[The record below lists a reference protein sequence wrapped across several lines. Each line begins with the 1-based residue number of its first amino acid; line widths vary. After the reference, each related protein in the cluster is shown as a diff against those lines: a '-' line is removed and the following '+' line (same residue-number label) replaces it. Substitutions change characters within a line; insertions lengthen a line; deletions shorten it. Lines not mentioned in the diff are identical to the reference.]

1 MPLPNF
7 VAKVSQV
14 ASSHNHL
21 YDCNSAIAVTKI
33 NLQFSFVGRCERVNM
48 ARTANRTCFLGIVFG
63 VLLVSQAGGVPNC
76 LDWNLPHFFESASK
90 EDVEYCLGSG
100 GVGVD
105 DEIEISLSTF
115 LQDPLATGQPD
126 SLEPETHGRNA
137 TPLHLA
143 AGFSPSVDVIQTL
156 IDHGAILSTQDS
168 SGASP
173 LHWAA
178 ALNKN
183 PNIVDA
189 LLDAGANKAQANFS
203 GEFAWNLA
211 RHWNRKLR
219 GTSAL
224 ERLRPVGC
232 AVDYG
237 DEPCSGWGTP
247 GFFKNAD
254 ADTVARCVR
263 SGVDLESRSDSGWT
277 PLHFAA
283 AFSRHPEAI
292 ATLLEAGADKG
303 ARADSGALPLQ
314 LGERNRAIE
323 GSEVLNR
330 LRPANCANWL
340 SLRFFAGAS
349 AREVRACLETGADVN
364 ARSHNGWTPF
374 HLAAGVSP
382 DPGVLATL
390 AEAGADMQSRAEG
403 AMLPIHTAARHN
415 RNPAVIEKILDLGA
429 ELNALSEG
437 NRTPLHVAAE
447 RNRSPE
453 SVRVLIDRNADI
465 RAQTTDGKTP
475 LELARENTALA
486 DSDLINRLRP
496 YSCEE
501 WLTLRFFRFASP
513 GEVSRCLENGMDPNA
528 KSANGWTPLHL
539 AAGFSN
545 SPDIVRML
553 IEAGANP
560 VSVSDDGRTPLHLA
574 ARRATD
580 PEIITVIVDS
590 GVSPNIR
597 TEAGWAPLH
606 SAAER
611 NNSPEIIVSLLRE
624 CADRGSLTVDGLTP
638 WDLIQGNDNLR
649 NSPVSRL
656 LDPDR

>member
-1 MPLPNF
+1 M
-7 VAKVSQV
+7 
-14 ASSHNHL
+14 AS
-21 YDCNSAIAVTKI
+21 
-33 NLQFSFVGRCERVNM
+33 
-48 ARTANRTCFLGIVFG
+48 TATRTCFLGIVFG
-63 VLLVSQAGGVPNC
+63 ISLASQAVGVPNC

-105 DEIEISLSTF
+105 DKIEISLSTF
-115 LQDPLATGQPD
+115 LQDPLATGQQV
-126 SLEPETHGRNA
+126 SLVPEAQGRNA

-156 IDHGAILSTQDS
+156 IDHGAVLSTLDS

-178 ALNKN
+178 ALNKT
-183 PNIVDA
+183 PGIVDA
-189 LLDAGANKAQANFS
+189 LLDAGANEAQANFS

-211 RHWNRKLR
+211 RHWNRNLR
-219 GTSAL
+219 GTPAL

-232 AVDYG
+232 TVDFG
-237 DEPCSGWGTP
+237 DEPCPGWDTP

-254 ADTVARCVR
+254 ADTVARCVQ
-263 SGVDLESRSDSGWT
+263 SGVDLEMRLAAGWT

-283 AFSRHPEAI
+283 AFTRHPETI

-330 LRPANCANWL
+330 LRPADCANWL
-340 SLRFFAGAS
+340 SLRYFASAS
-349 AREVRACLETGADVN
+349 AREVKACLETGADVN
-364 ARSHNGWTPF
+364 ARSRNGWTPF
-374 HLAAGVSP
+374 HLAAGFSS
-382 DPGVLATL
+382 DPGVLTTL
-390 AEAGADMQSRAEG
+390 AEAGADMRSRAEEE
-403 AMLPIHTAARHN
+403 MLPIHTAARHN
-415 RNPAVIEKILDLGA
+415 RNPAVIETILDLGA
-429 ELNALSEG
+429 DLNALSEDD
-437 NRTPLHVAAE
+437 RTPLHVAAE
-447 RNRSPE
+447 RSKSPE
-453 SVRVLIDRNADI
+453 SVRILIDRNADI
-465 RAQTTDGKTP
+465 RAQTTAGKSP

-486 DSDLINRLRP
+486 DSDLMNRLRP
-496 YSCEE
+496 YNCED

-513 GEVSRCLENGMDPNA
+513 GEVGRCLENGKDPNA

-545 SPDIVRML
+545 SSEIVRML
-553 IEAGANP
+553 IEAEASP
-560 VSVSDDGRTPLHLA
+560 VSVSDGGWTPLHLA
-574 ARRATD
+574 ARGATD

-590 GVSPNIR
+590 GVSANIR
-597 TEAGWAPLH
+597 TESGWSPLH
-606 SAAER
+606 SAAEK
-611 NNSPEIIVSLLRE
+611 NSSPEIIVSLLRE
-624 CADRGSLTVDGLTP
+624 CADRSSLTVDGLTP
-638 WDLIQGNDNLR
+638 WDLIQGNNNLR

>member
-1 MPLPNF
+1 
-7 VAKVSQV
+7 
-14 ASSHNHL
+14 
-21 YDCNSAIAVTKI
+21 
-33 NLQFSFVGRCERVNM
+33 M
-48 ARTANRTCFLGIVFG
+48 AHTATRTCFLGIVFG
-63 VLLVSQAGGVPNC
+63 ISLVSQAGGVPNC

-105 DEIEISLSTF
+105 DKIEISLSTF
-115 LQDPLATGQPD
+115 LQDPLATVQPD
-126 SLEPETHGRNA
+126 SLAPEAHGRNA

-156 IDHGAILSTQDS
+156 IDHGAALSTLDS

-183 PNIVDA
+183 PGIVEA
-189 LLDAGANKAQANFS
+189 LLDAGANEAQANSS

-211 RHWNRKLR
+211 RYWNRNLR
-219 GTSAL
+219 RTAAL
-224 ERLRPVGC
+224 DRLRPVGC

-237 DEPCSGWGTP
+237 GEPCSGWGTP
-247 GFFKNAD
+247 GFFKDAD
-254 ADTVARCVR
+254 VDTVARCVQ
-263 SGVDLESRSDSGWT
+263 SGVDLETRSDSGWT

-283 AFSRHPEAI
+283 AFTRHPETI
-292 ATLLEAGADKG
+292 ATLLDAGADK
-303 ARADSGALPLQ
+303 RAQTESGALPLQ
-314 LGERNRAIE
+314 LGERNQAID

-330 LRPANCANWL
+330 LRPADCANWL
-340 SLRFFAGAS
+340 SLQYFASAS
-349 AREVRACLETGADVN
+349 AREVKACLETGADVN
-364 ARSHNGWTPF
+364 ARSRNGWTPF
-374 HLAAGVSP
+374 HLAAGFSS
-382 DPGVLATL
+382 DAGVLATL

-447 RNRSPE
+447 RGKSPD

-465 RAQTTDGKTP
+465 RAQTTAGKTP
-475 LELARENTALA
+475 LELARENTAFA
-486 DSDLINRLRP
+486 DSDLMDRLRP
-496 YSCEE
+496 YSCED
-501 WLTLRFFRFASP
+501 WLTLRFFRFSSP
-513 GEVSRCLENGMDPNA
+513 GKVGRCLENGKDPNA

-545 SPDIVRML
+545 SSEIVRML

-590 GVSPNIR
+590 GVSANIR
-597 TEAGWAPLH
+597 TASGWAPLH
-606 SAAER
+606 SAAEK
-611 NNSPEIIVSLLRE
+611 NSSPEIIVSLLRE
-624 CADRGSLTVDGLTP
+624 CADRGSLTVNGLTP
-638 WDLIQGNDNLR
+638 WDLIQGNDTLR

>member
-1 MPLPNF
+1 
-7 VAKVSQV
+7 
-14 ASSHNHL
+14 
-21 YDCNSAIAVTKI
+21 
-33 NLQFSFVGRCERVNM
+33 M
-48 ARTANRTCFLGIVFG
+48 ARTATRTCFLGIVFG
-63 VLLVSQAGGVPNC
+63 VSLVSQAGGVPDC
-76 LDWNLPHFFESASK
+76 LNWNIPDFFESASK

-105 DEIEISLSTF
+105 DKIEFSLSMI
-115 LQDPLATGQPD
+115 LRDPLATGQPD
-126 SLEPETHGRNA
+126 SLEPETQGRNA

-156 IDHGAILSTQDS
+156 IDHGAVLSTLDS

-183 PNIVDA
+183 PGIVDA
-189 LLDAGANKAQANFS
+189 LLGAGANKAQANFS

-211 RHWNRKLR
+211 RQWNRNLR
-219 GTSAL
+219 ETAAFD
-224 ERLRPVGC
+224 RLRPLGC
-232 AVDYG
+232 AVDLG
-237 DEPCSGWGTP
+237 VETCSGWGTP

-254 ADTVARCVR
+254 VDTVARCVQ
-263 SGVDLESRSDSGWT
+263 SGVDLETRSASGWT

-283 AFSRHPEAI
+283 AFTRLPETI
-292 ATLLEAGADKG
+292 ATLIAAGADKS
-303 ARADSGALPLQ
+303 AQADSGALPLQ

-323 GSEVLNR
+323 GSEVLNL
-330 LRPANCANWL
+330 LRPADCADWL
-340 SLRFFAGAS
+340 SLRFFASAS
-349 AREVRACLETGADVN
+349 AREVKACLETGADVN
-364 ARSHNGWTPF
+364 ARSQNGWTPF
-374 HLAAGVSP
+374 HLAAGFSP

-403 AMLPIHTAARHN
+403 EMLPIHTAARHN
-415 RNPAVIEKILDLGA
+415 RNPAVIETILDLGA
-429 ELNALSEG
+429 ESNALSDG
-437 NRTPLHVAAE
+437 ARTPLHAAAE
-447 RNRSPE
+447 RSKSPE

-486 DSDLINRLRP
+486 DSDLMNRLRP
-496 YSCEE
+496 YDCED

-513 GEVSRCLENGMDPNA
+513 GEVGRCLENGMDPNA
-528 KSANGWTPLHL
+528 KSANAWTPLHL

-545 SPDIVRML
+545 SSAIVRML
-553 IEAGANP
+553 IEAGADP

-574 ARRATD
+574 ARGATD

-597 TEAGWAPLH
+597 TESGWAPLH
-606 SAAER
+606 SAAEK
-611 NNSPEIIVSLLRE
+611 NSSPEIIVSLLRE
-624 CADRGSLTVDGLTP
+624 CADRGSLTVNGLTP

>member
-1 MPLPNF
+1 M
-7 VAKVSQV
+7 A
-14 ASSHNHL
+14 HT
-21 YDCNSAIAVTKI
+21 VT
-33 NLQFSFVGRCERVNM
+33 
-48 ARTANRTCFLGIVFG
+48 RTCFLGIVFG
-63 VLLVSQAGGVPNC
+63 ISLVSRAGGVPNC
-76 LDWNLPHFFESASK
+76 LDWDLPDFFETASK

-105 DEIEISLSTF
+105 DRIEISLSTF
-115 LQDPLATGQPD
+115 LQDPLATGQPE
-126 SLEPETHGRNA
+126 SLVPEAHGRNA

-143 AGFSPSVDVIQTL
+143 AGFSPSVDVIRAL
-156 IDHGAILSTQDS
+156 IDHGAVLSTQDS

-183 PNIVDA
+183 PGIVDA
-189 LLDAGANKAQANFS
+189 LLDAGANETQANFS

-211 RHWNRKLR
+211 RHWNRNLR
-219 GTSAL
+219 GTAAL

-232 AVDYG
+232 TVDFG
-237 DEPCSGWGTP
+237 DEPCSGWDTP
-247 GFFKNAD
+247 GFFKSAN
-254 ADTVARCVR
+254 ADTVARCVQ
-263 SGVDLESRSDSGWT
+263 SGVNLDTRLASGWT

-283 AFSRHPEAI
+283 AFTKHPETI
-292 ATLLEAGADKG
+292 ETLLEAGADKG
-303 ARADSGALPLQ
+303 AQTDSGTLPLQ

-330 LRPANCANWL
+330 LRPADCADWL
-340 SLRFFAGAS
+340 SVRFFASAS
-349 AREVRACLETGADVN
+349 AREVKACLETGADVN
-364 ARSHNGWTPF
+364 ERSHNGWTPF
-374 HLAAGVSP
+374 HLAAGFSS

-403 AMLPIHTAARHN
+403 EMLPIHTAARHN
-415 RNPAVIEKILDLGA
+415 RNPAVIEMILNLGA
-429 ELNALSEG
+429 ELNALSDG

-447 RNRSPE
+447 RSKSPE

-465 RAQTTDGKTP
+465 RAQTSAGKTP

-486 DSDLINRLRP
+486 DSDLMDRLRP
-496 YSCEE
+496 YSCED
-501 WLTLRFFRFASP
+501 WLTLRFFQFASP
-513 GEVSRCLENGMDPNA
+513 GEVGRCLENGMDPNA

-545 SPDIVRML
+545 SSEIVRML
-553 IEAGANP
+553 IEAEANP
-560 VSVSDDGRTPLHLA
+560 VSVSDDGWTPLHMA
-574 ARRATD
+574 ARGATD
-580 PEIITVIVDS
+580 PEIISAILDS
-590 GVSPNIR
+590 GVSANIR
-597 TEAGWAPLH
+597 TESGWAPLH
-606 SAAER
+606 SAAEK
-611 NNSPEIIVSLLRE
+611 NSSPEIIVSLLRE
-624 CADRGSLTVDGLTP
+624 CADRSSLTVDGLTP